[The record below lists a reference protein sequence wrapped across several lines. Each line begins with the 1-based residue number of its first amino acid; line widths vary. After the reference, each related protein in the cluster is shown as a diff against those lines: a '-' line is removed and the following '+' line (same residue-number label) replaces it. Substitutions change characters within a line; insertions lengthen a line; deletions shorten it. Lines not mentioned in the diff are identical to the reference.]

1 MGEDEN
7 LKIDKRFLKM
17 EEKSFD
23 PSKLA
28 KFLIQAGEA
37 IKNLQESAKKD
48 EPCQNCRKSDNLL
61 DEKIRELAAEKAK
74 TKRLTE
80 EIQKIEKRQARIE
93 ASHKKKVE
101 LLRKKLDKKGK
112 SGEHTIR
119 WLRDQSQARDL
130 GDQLQTSQI
139 APPSGLPNPFNSSAT
154 RNSRNS
160 LP

>member
-1 MGEDEN
+1 MAVRRTFIVNKREIFQNKQPFEGEN

-61 DEKIRELAAEKAK
+61 DEKKRELAAEKAK

-80 EIQKIEKRQARIE
+80 V
-93 ASHKKKVE
+93 KKFY
-101 LLRKKLDKKGK
+101 
-112 SGEHTIR
+112 
-119 WLRDQSQARDL
+119 
-130 GDQLQTSQI
+130 LQRC
-139 APPSGLPNPFNSSAT
+139 
-154 RNSRNS
+154 RNFKFS
-160 LP
+160 